1 MKALSFLKSNI
12 KDILIF
18 IGLVSTGA
26 GLFLCFGPGWAA
38 VGVGAILLSIGLFGR

>member
-18 IGLVSTGA
+18 LGLVSMGT
-26 GLFLCFGPGWAA
+26 GLFICFGPGWAG
-38 VGVGAILLSIGLFGR
+38 VGVGAILLLIGFFGR

>member
-18 IGLVSTGA
+18 LGLASIGT
-26 GLFLCFGPGWAA
+26 GLFICFGPGWAA
-38 VGVGAILLSIGLFGR
+38 VGVGAILLLIGFFGR